1 MYILYTLN
9 IININLCYVIYIYI
23 YLERENEICQNE
35 NCGVVMVD
43 FYVLIFF
50 VFLQHI
56 CFPFFFIHRTA
67 HHGLGE

>member
-1 MYILYTLN
+1 MLCN
-9 IININLCYVIYIYI
+9 IHIYI

-50 VFLQHI
+50 
-56 CFPFFFIHRTA
+56 CFSTTYMFSFFFHP
-67 HHGLGE
+67 